1 MAPSYRGFE
10 TRSARL
16 RRILI
21 PAALLILFTLPGV
34 PGCGRHKGLELTVP
48 SVSRTLLTDK
58 PITVGDPIDV
68 ALIIYHE
75 KNSEVTYPKS
85 PESFLPFTLRETLAK
100 QKKIKGGISRTMV
113 VYTFTIFRTGSYRLE
128 PLEVAV
134 GGTSLKT
141 EPLQINVLSVLPQ
154 DDVNPPLMDIVS
166 PYRARVRTMTVIFIA
181 GAIAGAGA
189 LILFLMRFLRLKR
202 RVKAESIQ
210 AESEV
215 DPYLYSIRELEI
227 LKRESAANTA
237 DIKEA
242 YSKLSFVLRFFI
254 GRVLGLN
261 ALQMTTREIG
271 RRLKRAQAPH
281 AAELP
286 AGIAAEEGAAAMP
299 GDAPRRPW
307 SWSSRASPRVMD
319 LLKRS
324 DMVKFA
330 KEKPGQQNLGADI
343 DEAQRIVEEVNR
355 SRRGADGME
364 AAETSTGTSMGGA

>member
-1 MAPSYRGFE
+1 MAPSYSGFE
-10 TRSARL
+10 TRGVRP
-16 RRILI
+16 RRTIK
-21 PAALLILFTLPGV
+21 PAALLVLLALLGM
-34 PGCGRHKGLELTVP
+34 PGCGRERGLELTVP

-75 KNSEVTYPKS
+75 KNSEVAYPKGS
-85 PESFLPFTLRETLAK
+85 ERFLPFTLMETFAK
-100 QKKIKGGISRTMV
+100 RKMIKGGISRTMV
-113 VYTFTIFRTGSYRLE
+113 VYTFTIFRTGSYMLE

-154 DDVNPPLMDIVS
+154 DDANPPLMDIVS
-166 PYRARVRTMTVIFIA
+166 PYRARARTMTVIFIA
-181 GAIAGAGA
+181 GAVACAAA
-189 LILFLMRFLRLKR
+189 LVHFLMRFLRMKR
-202 RVKAESIQ
+202 RVKAQSVQ

-215 DPYLYSIRELEI
+215 DPYLFSIRELEI
-227 LKRESAANTA
+227 LKAQSASNTA
-237 DIKEA
+237 DIKA
-242 YSKLSFVLRFFI
+242 GYSKLSFVLRFFI
-254 GRVLGLN
+254 GKALGLN

-271 RRLKRAQAPH
+271 RRLKRAQTPR

-286 AGIAAEEGAAAMP
+286 AGITAAEGAAAMP
-299 GDAPRRPW
+299 VDAPLRPW
-307 SWSSRASPRVMD
+307 SLSPRASPRIMD

-330 KEKPGQQNLGADI
+330 KEKPGPQNLGADI

-355 SRRGADGME
+355 SRHEADGME
-364 AAETSTGTSMGGA
+364 AAGTSTGISMGGA

>member
-10 TRSARL
+10 TRSVRL
-16 RRILI
+16 RRILR
-21 PAALLILFTLPGV
+21 PAVLLILLTLLGV
-34 PGCGRHKGLELTVP
+34 PGCSRHKGLELTVP
-48 SVSRTLLTDK
+48 SISRTLLTDK

-75 KNSEVTYPKS
+75 KNSEVTYPKG
-85 PESFLPFTLRETLAK
+85 PERFLPFTLRETFAK
-100 QKKIKGGISRTMV
+100 RKKIKGGISRTMV

-154 DDVNPPLMDIVS
+154 DDANPPLMDIVS
-166 PYRARVRTMTVIFIA
+166 PYRARARTMTVIFIA
-181 GAIAGAGA
+181 VAIACAAA

-254 GRVLGLN
+254 GKVLGLN

-271 RRLKRAQAPH
+271 RRLKRAQVPH
-281 AAELP
+281 ATELP
-286 AGIAAEEGAAAMP
+286 AGIAAAEGAAVP
-299 GDAPRRPW
+299 SGDAPLRPW
-307 SWSSRASPRVMD
+307 RLSPRASPRVLD

-330 KEKPGQQNLGADI
+330 KEKPGPHNLGADI

-355 SRRGADGME
+355 SMRGADGME
-364 AAETSTGTSMGGA
+364 AAGTSMGGT

>member
-1 MAPSYRGFE
+1 MKKIIFLVLIFCLLFTVQAVEKVSRLGQHPFYKSRDLKPADLKVIALDKAGEVKQGFE
-10 TRSARL
+10 QAGNGELVFAFLEQIQKADVQTIEL
-16 RRILI
+16 N
-21 PAALLILFTLPGV
+21 PGDTVQWMLFKK
-34 PGCGRHKGLELTVP
+34 GRKVQVKNDVVWAG
-48 SVSRTLLTDK
+48 RK
-58 PITVGDPIDV
+58 PIT
-68 ALIIYHE
+68 A
-75 KNSEVTYPKS
+75 
-85 PESFLPFTLRETLAK
+85 
-100 QKKIKGGISRTMV
+100 
-113 VYTFTIFRTGSYRLE
+113 YTFTIFRTGSYRLE

-154 DDVNPPLMDIVS
+154 DDANPPLMDIVS
-166 PYRARVRTMTVIFIA
+166 PYRARARTMTVIFIA
-181 GAIAGAGA
+181 GAIAGAAA

-210 AESEV
+210 AENEV

-254 GRVLGLN
+254 GKVLGLN

-286 AGIAAEEGAAAMP
+286 AGIAAAEGAAAMP
-299 GDAPRRPW
+299 GDAPLRPW
-307 SWSSRASPRVMD
+307 SWSPRASPRVMD

-330 KEKPGQQNLGADI
+330 KEKPGPQNLGADI

-355 SRRGADGME
+355 SKRGADGME
-364 AAETSTGTSMGGA
+364 AAGTSMGGA